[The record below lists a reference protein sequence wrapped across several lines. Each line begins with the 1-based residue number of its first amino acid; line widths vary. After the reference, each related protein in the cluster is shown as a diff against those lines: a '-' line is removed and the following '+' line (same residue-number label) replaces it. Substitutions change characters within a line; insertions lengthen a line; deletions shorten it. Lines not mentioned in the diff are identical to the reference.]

1 MMKQAARGLW
11 RQPRNHRLLLAAL
24 SMLAGCVACTYL
36 EPGIWLWAL
45 GLTALLSGVLLHLAG
60 KQAGLALALCFFLLG
75 VMRTS
80 ISLNVPQPT
89 PGRYEVS
96 GAVYGRVRQ
105 RSEDSL
111 AFALADI
118 TLDGLPV
125 EGRAYVTLH
134 YGEECPQL
142 YDGAQLCFSG
152 RVYLPEGRSGAT
164 HMDFRLWMR
173 QNGMRFG
180 ISTYD
185 QVQVSNTPETAPV
198 MDWAFRLRNRL
209 EESLHR
215 VMGDSARVAM
225 SMLFSQTWGL
235 AEEEYKA
242 FQTLGI
248 AHILSV
254 SGLHIGMLAAMV
266 ASLLRRLSLRQWVIL
281 LIQTL
286 LLAGYCALAGFSAAS
301 LRAMVMLTAYSLAR
315 LLGRNP
321 DRLTTLALAMLV
333 LLILNPLQA
342 FSAGFVLS
350 FTAMLGLCLFAVP
363 LGETAK
369 RLLPDL
375 PYQPDHPSRLRN
387 LRVRLRCSLRQS
399 LAYSLAAQ
407 TGVLLPTAAY
417 FHQLPLYGVAI
428 NLVITP
434 LATTVLMPLY
444 ALMFPISLVPGI
456 GPVMG
461 AAAAW
466 GTERFLE
473 LVLLLSRLPYAAIR
487 VASPS
492 AAVCIGL
499 GLSLVLLSRRVP
511 GSFPRRALASV
522 LCLAITLAGAWVSR
536 PPSLRYIQLSVGQ
549 ADAALLLDGEKTI
562 LIDAGDDG
570 RAAADILLAEGR
582 SVDALIITHLHMDH
596 MGGTAYLL
604 DAGIPIR
611 QVYLPAH
618 AQHQQADP
626 QALAILERLRSAG
639 ICISELA
646 QGDELRYNES
656 TLRVLWPDQA
666 AARGGYDAND
676 MCLTLAIDFGGYT
689 LLSTGDLTTHYELY
703 AAAPADVLKVAHHGS
718 AKSTSTAF
726 LQAVQPRLALLSCS
740 GGSAYL
746 PSAKTLKRL
755 QGIPVLRTDECGD
768 ITLTVRDGQLV
779 AAPYRE
785 RKTQ

>member
-1 MMKQAARGLW
+1 MMNRAARGLW
-11 RQPRNHRLLLAAL
+11 MQPRNHRLLLAAL
-24 SMLAGCVACTYL
+24 SLLAGCLACQYL
-36 EPGIWLWAL
+36 DVEIWLWTL
-45 GLTALLSGVLLHLAG
+45 GMTAAFAGVLLHLLG
-60 KQAGLALALCFFLLG
+60 NRAGLALALCFFVLG
-75 VMRTS
+75 VLRTS
-80 ISLNVPQPT
+80 ISLHVPQPE
-89 PGRYEVS
+89 PGRYEITGS
-96 GAVYGRVRQ
+96 VYGRVRQ

-118 TLDGLPV
+118 TLNGQPA
-125 EGRAYVTLH
+125 EGKAYVTLH
-134 YGEECPQL
+134 YDEQGPAL
-142 YDGAQLCFSG
+142 FDGARLCFEG
-152 RVYLPEGRSGAT
+152 RVYLPEGKSGKD
-164 HMDFRLWMR
+164 HMDFGLWMR
-173 QNGMRFG
+173 QNGLSFG

-185 QVQVSNTPETAPV
+185 EVRVDHTPETAPM
-198 MDWAFRLRNRL
+198 MDRAFRVRSWL
-209 EESLHR
+209 EEKLRR

-235 AEEEYKA
+235 ADEEYRA
-242 FQTLGI
+242 FQTLGV

-254 SGLHIGMLAAMV
+254 SGLHIGMVAAMTG
-266 ASLLRRLSLRQWVIL
+266 SLLRRMRLRQGWIL
-281 LIQTL
+281 LVQTA
-286 LLAGYCALAGFSAAS
+286 LLAGYCVLAGFSAAS
-301 LRAMVMLTAYSLAR
+301 LRAMVMLTAYALAR

-321 DRLTTLALAMLV
+321 DRLTTLALSMLV
-333 LLILNPLQA
+333 LLLLNPLQA

-350 FTAMLGLCLFAVP
+350 FTAMLGLCLFAAP
-363 LGETAK
+363 LGEIAK

-375 PYQPDHPSRLRN
+375 PYQPYQTSRLRN
-387 LRVRLRCSLRQS
+387 LRVRLRRSLRQS
-399 LAYSLAAQ
+399 LTYSLAAQ
-407 TGVLLPTAAY
+407 AGVLLPTAAY
-417 FHQLPLYGVAI
+417 FHQLPLYGVAV
-428 NLVITP
+428 NLLITP
-434 LATTVLMPLY
+434 LATSVLMPLY
-444 ALMFPISLVPGI
+444 ALMIPISLVPGI
-456 GPVMG
+456 GSLLGPV
-461 AAAAW
+461 AAW
-466 GTERFLE
+466 MTEGFLQ
-473 LVLLLSRLPYAAIR
+473 LVLLLSQLPYAAIR

-511 GSFPRRALASV
+511 GSFRRRALASA
-522 LCLAITLAGAWVSR
+522 LCLAVSLAGAWISR

-570 RAAADILLAEGR
+570 REAADILLAEGR

-596 MGGTAYLL
+596 MGGVTYLL

-611 QVYLPAH
+611 QVYLPAY
-618 AQHQQADP
+618 AQRQQADP
-626 QALAILERLRSAG
+626 QALAILDRLRAEG
-639 ICISELA
+639 ICVSELA

-689 LLSTGDLTTHYELY
+689 LLSTADLTTDYEQY
-703 AAAPADVLKVAHHGS
+703 AAASADVLKVAHHGS
-718 AKSTSTAF
+718 ANSTSAAF

-755 QGIPVLRTDECGD
+755 QGIPVLRNDECGD

-779 AAPYRE
+779 VAPYRE

>member
-1 MMKQAARGLW
+1 MMNRAAQGLW

-24 SMLAGCVACTYL
+24 SMLAGCVACVYL
-36 EPGIWLWAL
+36 EQGIWLWAL

-60 KQAGLALALCFFLLG
+60 KRAGLALALCFFLLG
-75 VMRTS
+75 VLRTS
-80 ISLNVPQPT
+80 ISLNVSQPE

-96 GAVYGRVRQ
+96 GTVYGRVRQ

-134 YGEECPQL
+134 YGEEGPEL
-142 YDGAQLCFSG
+142 FDGAQLCFSG
-152 RVYLPEGRSGAT
+152 RVYLPEGKSGAT

-173 QNGMRFG
+173 QNGLSFG

-185 QVQVSNTPETAPV
+185 EAQVSNTPETAPV

-209 EESLHR
+209 EEGLHR
-215 VMGDSARVAM
+215 VMGDSARVTM

-242 FQTLGI
+242 FQALGI

-254 SGLHIGMLAAMV
+254 SGLHIGLLAAMV
-266 ASLLRRLSLRQWVIL
+266 TSLLRRLCFRQWLIL
-281 LIQTL
+281 LVQTL

-321 DRLTTLALAMLV
+321 DRLTTLALSMLI
-333 LLILNPLQA
+333 LLLLNPLQA

-363 LGETAK
+363 LEEMAR
-369 RLLPDL
+369 RLLPEL
-375 PYQPDHPSRLRN
+375 PYQPDQPSCLRS
-387 LRVRLRCSLRQS
+387 LRIRIRRSLRQS
-399 LAYSLAAQ
+399 LAYSMAAQ
-407 TGVLLPTAAY
+407 AGVLLPTAAY

-434 LATTVLMPLY
+434 LASTVLMPLY
-444 ALMFPISLVPGI
+444 VLMIPISLVPGL

-461 AAAAW
+461 AATAW
-466 GTERFLE
+466 VTERFLD

-492 AAVCIGL
+492 LAVCIGL
-499 GLSLVLLSRRVP
+499 GLSLALLSRRVP
-511 GSFPRRALASV
+511 GRFRRRALASV
-522 LCLAITLAGAWVSR
+522 LCFAITLAGSWISR

-549 ADAALLLDGEKTI
+549 ADAALLLDGDKTI

-570 RAAADILLAEGR
+570 REAADILLAEGR

-611 QVYLPAH
+611 QVYLPAY
-618 AQHQQADP
+618 AERQQADP
-626 QALAILERLRSAG
+626 QALELLERLREEE

-656 TLRVLWPDQA
+656 TLRVLWPDEA
-666 AARGGYDAND
+666 AARGGYNAND
-676 MCLTLAIDFGGYT
+676 MCLTLSVDFGGYT
-689 LLSTGDLTTHYELY
+689 LLSTGDLTSDYELY

-718 AKSTSTAF
+718 AKSTNEAF

-740 GGSAYL
+740 GNSAYL
-746 PSAKTLKRL
+746 PSGKTLDRL
-755 QGIPVLRTDECGD
+755 HGIPVLRTDECGD
-768 ITLTVRDGQLV
+768 ITLTIRNGQLV
-779 AAPYRE
+779 ATPYRE